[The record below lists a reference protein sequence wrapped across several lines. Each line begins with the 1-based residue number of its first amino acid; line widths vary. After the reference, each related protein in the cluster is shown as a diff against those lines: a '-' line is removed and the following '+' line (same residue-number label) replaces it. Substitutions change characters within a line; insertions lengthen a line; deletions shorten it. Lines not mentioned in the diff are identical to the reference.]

1 MKRPLIFT
9 GFLFAAA
16 GGSFSNS
23 AVSELN
29 GKFSAEQGNM
39 DTEDL
44 TTLQGSFTWPIQEC
58 FGIQLDGLYSNLGR
72 GSYGYGGKGNAD
84 IGGIGG
90 HFFWRDNEQ
99 ALVGVTAGYIFSD
112 PFDSFEIGLE
122 AERYFKWFTLGGRAG
137 MASVDTDVET
147 PFIETDKDSF
157 YCQIYLAIYPMENL
171 RVSAMLENRFDN
183 TFFGIEAEYQ
193 LPVAGLSIFGSA
205 LKGSHNFD
213 QASIGLRYYFGADAP
228 LKSRHRQSDPASHL
242 SGMVS
247 GVGTYQAEIHEQIAK
262 NAAKY
267 SVSPSGT
274 TGGTSTLGNSS
285 SGSSSSTHSLGD
297 SGTLSFSGSVDS
309 EFPLLSGLVGTTGGG
324 SLGGSGTVGGTVQSG
339 SATSPVTIGPG
350 NSSGMT
356 TSPLTVLLSPPAQ
369 PGFDEISGVAN
380 LDFNSHFDSSV
391 SYEFHAGYSGIWV
404 PFDFG
409 QERIW
414 VLDNQSSQP

>member
-9 GFLFAAA
+9 GLLLAAA
-16 GGSFSNS
+16 GSAFANS
-23 AVSELN
+23 AVSEPN

-39 DTEDL
+39 DSEDF
-44 TTLQGSFTWPIQEC
+44 TTLQGSFSWPIQEY
-58 FGIQLDGLYSNLGR
+58 FGIQLDGLYSNLGQ

-137 MASVDTDVET
+137 LASVDTDVET
-147 PFIETDKDSF
+147 PFIETDKDAF
-157 YCQIYLAIYPMENL
+157 YCQIYLAIYPTENL

-267 SVSPSGT
+267 SVSP
-274 TGGTSTLGNSS
+274 GGTI
-285 SGSSSSTHSLGD
+285 
-297 SGTLSFSGSVDS
+297 
-309 EFPLLSGLVGTTGGG
+309 GGG

-350 NSSGMT
+350 NSPGMT

-369 PGFDEISGVAN
+369 PGFDEISGVSN

-391 SYEFHAGYSGIWV
+391 SYGLHAGYSGSWV